1 MGNGRNTQENIA
13 QSNVLSRSF
22 NSQTNSLNTI
32 NELENEIVLGHVY
45 YVDALYTFDTGDT
58 VRFGA
63 TTPSDMD
70 IRLYPADLMADANF
84 VLLEIYEDVT
94 FTGTTQLTPLNAN
107 RQFADNSGAIVYS
120 AFDGTPSIIGKT
132 RVGLYGTLGGTD
144 VAGHSTGTKGEG
156 KTFLILKRATNYLF
170 VNTNNDGDGVTA
182 IGKVTYIETDLTD

>member
-1 MGNGRNTQENIA
+1 MSIPRQTEILEN
-13 QSNVLSRSF
+13 SYNSR
-22 NSQTNSLNTI
+22 TKSLNTI
-32 NELENEIVLGHVY
+32 NELENEIVNGNVY
-45 YVDALYTFDTGDT
+45 YVDALYTFDTGDI

-84 VLLEIYEDVT
+84 ILLEIYEDVV
-94 FTGTTQLTPLNAN
+94 FTGTTELTPLNAN
-107 RQFADNSGAIVYS
+107 RQFADSSGATVYS
-120 AFDGTPSIIGKT
+120 AFDGVPSIIGKT

-156 KTFLILKRATNYLF
+156 KTFLVLKRNTNYLF